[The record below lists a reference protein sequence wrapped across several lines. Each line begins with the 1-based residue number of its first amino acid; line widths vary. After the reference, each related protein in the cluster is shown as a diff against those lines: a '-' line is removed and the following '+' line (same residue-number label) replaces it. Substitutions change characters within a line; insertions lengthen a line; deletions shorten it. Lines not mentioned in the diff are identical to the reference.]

1 MKHGHHGHGPGPARR
16 FGPRGSRL
24 IDAGLLL
31 LLSRGPS
38 YGYPLIQAVQ
48 EELGLEVPDVGAV
61 YRALRRQEALGLLTS
76 AWEVGETRPRRVYT
90 ITPLGE
96 EVLGHWMQDIAEL
109 RSALARLEALWKGR

>member
-1 MKHGHHGHGPGPARR
+1 MKHGHHGHGPGPARG

-76 AWEVGETRPRRVYT
+76 AWEVGENRPRRVYT

-109 RSALARLEALWKGR
+109 RSALERLEALWKGR